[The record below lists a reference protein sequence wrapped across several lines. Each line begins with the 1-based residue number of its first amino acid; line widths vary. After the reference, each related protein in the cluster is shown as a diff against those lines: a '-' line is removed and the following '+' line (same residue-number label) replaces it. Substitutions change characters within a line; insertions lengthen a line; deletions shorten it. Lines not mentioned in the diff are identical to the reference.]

1 MQRITVVSPN
11 RTGVLAEVTEVLARK
26 NISIDS
32 IAADTIGTQGLIH
45 IDLEHADSAIA
56 ALTAAGYQTVA
67 EEVLLARIADRPGA
81 VAELSRRL
89 LDARVDIRA
98 LNLVQRNDGWAVIAI
113 STSDNAAARRIIA
126 SEAI

>member
-1 MQRITVVSPN
+1 VQRITVISPN
-11 RTGVLAEVTEVLARK
+11 RTGVLADVTDVLARK

-32 IAADTIGTQGLIH
+32 IAADTIGSQGLIH
-45 IDLEHADSAIA
+45 IDLEQADSAIA

-67 EEVLLARIADRPGA
+67 EEVLLARIEDRPGA

-113 STSDNAAARRIIA
+113 STSDNAAARRVIP

>member
-1 MQRITVVSPN
+1 VQRITVVSPN